1 MNGKQLS
8 GCFFCVVPLYLR
20 GMDMQLVFDRQK
32 KHSLVMRY
40 STVRQ
45 RIATLKKL
53 RTWILENRGRI
64 QRAVYQDLRK
74 SAEEADISEIYV
86 VTSALK
92 KTIRNLKYWVQ
103 PDPQRFSLTFLGTR
117 GEVYYEPKGTVLI
130 ISPWNYPFN
139 LAVGPLIHAIAAG
152 NTVIMKPSELS
163 AHTSELIRQM
173 ALEVFQPEEVHVFT
187 GGVDVSTELLK
198 LPFDH
203 IFFTGSPR
211 VGKIVMEAAAK
222 HLASVTLELG
232 GKSPCVIDEMADV
245 KDAAQKIAWGKWLNA
260 GQTCLAPDYLFVHEK
275 IKDRFLSE
283 LKAEVIRQYGDRDYS
298 CIISDGHFDRL
309 KEWKEEA
316 LAKGASLYYEGTS
329 DPSERRLAPAIIE
342 DVSPG
347 THLDE
352 NEIFGPV
359 CMVKGFKDLDEVIAM
374 VNARPKALSAYLF
387 SKNKQAIR
395 AFKERTSS
403 GALLINDTLIHFGH
417 PSLPFGGVNN
427 SGIGKSHG
435 KYGFMEFSNPKAV
448 LKQRVGFTMAKLL
461 HPPYG
466 KLKKWNIEFMIK
478 YL

>member
-1 MNGKQLS
+1 MHTL
-8 GCFFCVVPLYLR
+8 
-20 GMDMQLVFDRQK
+20 FDRQK
-32 KHSLVMRY
+32 QHSIVLRS
-40 STVRQ
+40 STIKDRVNK
-45 RIATLKKL
+45 LKAL
-53 RTWILENRGRI
+53 RRWVLDNRPRI
-64 QRAVYQDLRK
+64 QAAVFKDLRK

-86 VTSALK
+86 VTSALN

-103 PDPQRFSLTFLGTR
+103 PEPQRFSLTFLGTR

-152 NTVIMKPSELS
+152 NTVMMKPSELS

-173 ALEVFQPEEVHVFT
+173 AEEVFQPEEVSVFS

-232 GKSPCVIDEMADV
+232 GKSPCVIDDTADV
-245 KDAAQKIAWGKWLNA
+245 KDAAQKVAWGKWLNA
-260 GQTCLAPDYLFVHEK
+260 GQTCLAPDYVFVHEK
-275 IKDRFLSE
+275 IKDQFLSE
-283 LKAEVIRQYGDRDYS
+283 LKSEVIRQYGDQDYS

-309 KEWKEEA
+309 KAWKEEA
-316 LAKGASLYYEGTS
+316 LTKGAKLYYEGS
-329 DPSERRLAPAIIE
+329 NDPAVRRLAPAILE
-342 DVSPG
+342 DVAPD
-347 THLDE
+347 THLHE
-352 NEIFGPV
+352 NEIFGPL
-359 CMVKGFKDLDEVIAM
+359 CMVKGFRDLDDVINM
-374 VNARPKALSAYLF
+374 VNSRPKALSSYLF
-387 SKNKQAIR
+387 SKNKRAIR
-395 AFKERTSS
+395 AFKARTSS

-435 KYGFMEFSNPKAV
+435 KYGFLEFSHPKAV

-461 HPPYG
+461 HPPFT